1 MFKKYLPFANG
12 VGKLAVGVASYAAV
26 ATVFIIVGNR
36 VAAAI
41 LEE

>member
-1 MFKKYLPFANG
+1 MFKKYLPAVNN
-12 VGKLAVGVASYAAV
+12 VGKLVVGVASYAAV
-26 ATVFIIVGNR
+26 ATVFIVAANR